1 MASPSRDHEDGGEE
15 EEQPTLILGRA
26 RRSTAGNRMR
36 ALLDQQTTLEDDE
49 MFREEE
55 DDNEFETGGLD
66 PALEQ
71 DVFDSDFNDSSDE
84 EQGSQQ
90 GEDGQDRAD
99 LEPSGERELQEE
111 EQQRRAAAKKTA
123 KNRMAPSIMRRS
135 KPAAPGDSANT
146 AGRKRISFA
155 GPEPSD
161 GNAAKDENRRVSSR
175 RATVQSAQ
183 NTKIKLQE
191 AEERRLQHPMVRN
204 PPSQQKK
211 PSLNQAE
218 LIELALER
226 EEENRQSLKVFLE
239 GEEERKRKE
248 LVRDKREMPTQ
259 WIRWRSVGTRVPIRA
274 IQPVEVPGGDE
285 EAPSND
291 ANRDGG
297 GISRDDGAQNQ
308 HMGPQAE
315 ENAQSGPPAE
325 ANVQSGPP
333 TEANAESRPHAEAKD
348 PNQGKNHVEP
358 VSTATGESVA
368 APAQQDQQRT
378 PNAEEAMAEIPA
390 ESHSLNKS
398 NENTQSTS
406 STTSLNFTLDPVL
419 QARKEAAALAAT
431 EADRKA
437 VSMHGDKAEGSENE
451 AQFETQSRTL
461 ISLHFTEHKPN
472 LKEQWSALLGSHSD
486 WSSPEIV
493 PSRHRPLKP
502 RASVCA
508 ISGKMARYRDSK
520 TGLPFADVRAA
531 RLLSQLREQKDW
543 EWMELTRSMP
553 SNDAGRGDEAGV
565 QEAREG
571 AGGDEQQKQPSRK
584 STKTRDGMNRPSGFF
599 TGFWAPA
606 GHREGAPQPGP
617 FLRQQGSPLPLPTA
631 GSASS
636 PGAQTK
642 TPNPLKRKAG
652 WQMAVV
658 PADASLPP
666 HLRGVAPG
674 DEKAVLAKA
683 LALPEGTTRSGRARA
698 SMGKEEKK

>member
-1 MASPSRDHEDGGEE
+1 MASSSRDREDGGEE

-66 PALEQ
+66 PDLEQ

-90 GEDGQDRAD
+90 GEDGQGNGDV
-99 LEPSGERELQEE
+99 EPSGERELQEE

-135 KPAAPGDSANT
+135 KPAAPSNSADP

-155 GPEPSD
+155 APEPSD
-161 GNAAKDENRRVSSR
+161 GDAAKDENRRVSSR

-274 IQPVEVPGGDE
+274 IQPVGVSDALEQ
-285 EAPSND
+285 APSND
-291 ANRDGG
+291 ANQDGSG
-297 GISRDDGAQNQ
+297 LSHDDGAQNQ

-315 ENAQSGPPAE
+315 ENAQSALPAE
-325 ANVQSGPP
+325 ANAQGRPQAEVNGP
-333 TEANAESRPHAEAKD
+333 S
-348 PNQGKNHVEP
+348 QGEDHVE
-358 VSTATGESVA
+358 SAATEQAKSVA
-368 APAQQDQQRT
+368 APTQQDQQRT
-378 PNAEEAMAEIPA
+378 PNGEEAIAEIPA

-398 NENTQSTS
+398 NENTQNTS

-419 QARKEAAALAAT
+419 QARKEAAALAAN

-437 VSMHGDKAEGSENE
+437 VSMHGAKAEGSENE

-472 LKEQWSALLGSHSD
+472 LKEQWSALLGTHSD
-486 WSSPEIV
+486 WSSPKIV

-543 EWMELTRSMP
+543 EWMELTKSVP
-553 SNDAGRGDEAGV
+553 THDAGGGDEAGV
-565 QEAREG
+565 QQPKEG
-571 AGGDEQQKQPSRK
+571 AGGDDQQKQPTRK
-584 STKTRDGMNRPSGFF
+584 SAKTRDGMNRPSGFF

-606 GHREGAPQPGP
+606 GHREGAPQPVP
-617 FLRQQGSPLPLPTA
+617 FLQQQGSPLPTA

-636 PGAQTK
+636 PGAKTK
-642 TPNPLKRKAG
+642 NTNPLKRKAG